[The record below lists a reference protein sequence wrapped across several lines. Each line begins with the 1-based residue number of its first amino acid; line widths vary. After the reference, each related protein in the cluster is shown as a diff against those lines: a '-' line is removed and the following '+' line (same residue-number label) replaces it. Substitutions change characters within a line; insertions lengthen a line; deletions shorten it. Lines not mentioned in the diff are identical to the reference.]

1 MGGGIRFR
9 TKSPERTVKR
19 GHPSLEDFQQPH
31 TTGSKSKKHAVLI
44 AHDNATPGHTDK
56 AHALADELDKD
67 PHFRVVH
74 DRDMWDRG
82 ERTSSSEIDRRERE
96 MVVTSEVVV
105 RIMTAP
111 SKTGQERHEGAERE
125 VRKAIHA
132 NKPVIEIFENGAHE
146 SPDRSQYDLNYTK
159 RVAIHLQPGQHLM
172 TGVKLGIKELKRK
185 GVLDP
190 DFPEPE

>member
-1 MGGGIRFR
+1 MGSGIRFR
-9 TKSPERTVKR
+9 AISAGKKEIS
-19 GHPSLEDFQQPH
+19 GHHSLDDFQKARD
-31 TTGSKSKKHAVLI
+31 TGSKSKKHEVLI

-67 PHFRVVH
+67 PRFSTVQ

-82 ERTSSSEIDRRERE
+82 EHTSSSEIDNRERK
-96 MVVTSEVVV
+96 MVDKSELVV
-105 RIMTAP
+105 RIITAP

-132 NKPVIEIFENGAHE
+132 NKPIVEIFENGAHE

-172 TGVKLGIKELKRK
+172 TGVKLGIKELKKK
-185 GVLDP
+185 GVLKP
-190 DFPEPE
+190 DYPEPE